1 MLCSHLLT
9 AYCLLQIVYS
19 VTENKKIVGSTKMQ
33 RHEVILPQQPQR
45 DEATPHLRARQTPPQ
60 PQCDGHQGINADGKA
75 AGHGQAHGPPCASV
89 CPCMLPVRLSKRH
102 LGCHAQTRSA
112 SATIWLNTHS
122 QYKSTCKCFKPCSL
136 KEIVCVRACACVRAC
151 VCVCVCCVCAVFV
164 CVCVCLFVCVRA
176 RVRARAC
183 VRVRARV
190 RVLCVCVFL
199 FACACAC
206 LCVRVLLC
214 VCVRSC
220 VLVCLRASL
229 RVCSCVRAC
238 VPLPEVFLTIYASSY
253 FNSPLMIRTKL
264 CNMLCDAAGHLCV
277 CCPPLSRRPGQALV
291 WQRH

>member
-60 PQCDGHQGINADGKA
+60 PQRDGHPGINADGKA
-75 AGHGQAHGPPCASV
+75 AGHGPAHGPPCASV
-89 CPCMLPVRLSKRH
+89 YPCTLPVRLSKRH

-183 VRVRARV
+183 V
-190 RVLCVCVFL
+190 
-199 FACACAC
+199 CACAC
-206 LCVRVLLC
+206 LCVCVCLFVCVRARACVCACACACACVCACACACACFVCVRVFVC
-214 VCVRSC
+214 VCVCLFVCARVIVRVC
-220 VLVCLRASL
+220 ALVCACLLACKFACL
-229 RVCSCVRAC
+229 LVRAC
-238 VPLPEVFLTIYASSY
+238 VRATS
-253 FNSPLMIRTKL
+253 
-264 CNMLCDAAGHLCV
+264 
-277 CCPPLSRRPGQALV
+277 
-291 WQRH
+291 